1 MSDFVAYQ
9 PPLLAQAKAEDNAR
23 LLRQLIW
30 LSVPVLAENAL
41 HMLVGFTDTW
51 LANHLPDT
59 PNLRPAAA
67 SAVGTISYLIWFIGL
82 IVGAIA
88 TGSTALIARAVGARH
103 RSLANSV
110 CGQSV
115 VLAILLGLVL
125 GVLFYLCADQLVI
138 ATRLQGSAAQHFAGG
153 YARMLS
159 ISLPFNTLML
169 VANACLRGAGDTL
182 SPALSMIAVDVINM
196 FFSASLTYGWFGMPR
211 MGFEGIAL
219 GTVIAY
225 IAGGVIQFVV
235 LLVGRGGIRLH
246 MHRMRPHWHTIKRIL
261 KIGVPSGTEWVLT
274 WIANFAMIIILNQI
288 DPTNAMPA
296 AHHNAVRLEAMSYL
310 GGFAIATAAA
320 TMVGQSLGM
329 RNPHRAKRSAYLAY
343 ALGGGMMTCFGIV
356 FIVFGRYLARW
367 MAADEHI
374 AELTARCLFITGFI
388 QSFFAAAIVFGG
400 ALRGAGDT
408 FAVMIINVASII
420 FIRFLGVI
428 VVGFYLRLGLG
439 AIWIV
444 LCTDLLCRGVMMYLR
459 FLHGGWRTVEV

>member
-1 MSDFVAYQ
+1 MSDVVTAQ
-9 PPLLAQAKAEDNAR
+9 PLPLDYAAEEENRR

-41 HMLVGFTDTW
+41 HMFVGFTDTW

-59 PNLRPAAA
+59 PNLRPDAA

-88 TGSTALIARAVGARH
+88 TGSTALIARAGGARH

-115 VLAILLGLVL
+115 LLAILLGCVL
-125 GVLFYLCADQLVI
+125 AVLLYLGADQLVVV
-138 ATRLQGSAAQHFAGG
+138 TRLHGPARHFAAS

-196 FFSASLTYGWFGMPR
+196 FFSASLTYGWLFMPR
-211 MGFEGIAL
+211 LGFNGIAL
-219 GTVIAY
+219 GTIIAY
-225 IAGGVIQFVV
+225 IAGGVIQFIV
-235 LLVGRGGIRLH
+235 LQFGRGGIRLH
-246 MHRMRPHWHTIKRIL
+246 SHRMRPHWHTIKRIL
-261 KIGVPSGTEWVLT
+261 KIGIPSGTEWVLT

-329 RNPHRAKRSAYLAY
+329 KNPRRATRCAYFGY
-343 ALGGGMMTCFGIV
+343 ALGGGWMAFFGV
-356 FIVFGRYLARW
+356 MFIVFGRYMADW
-367 MAADEHI
+367 MSADPHI

-408 FAVMIINVASII
+408 FAVMIINLASII
-420 FIRFLGVI
+420 LVRFCGVM
-428 VVGFYLRLGLG
+428 VVGFYLRMGLG
-439 AIWIV
+439 AIWVV
-444 LCTDLLCRGVMMYLR
+444 LCTDLFCRGVMMYLR
-459 FLHGGWRTVEV
+459 FTHGGWRTVEV

>member
-1 MSDFVAYQ
+1 MSDVVAYGS
-9 PPLLAQAKAEDNAR
+9 PPLTELGKVDDAL

-30 LSVPVLAENAL
+30 LSLPVLAENVL
-41 HMLVGFTDTW
+41 HLFVGLTDTY
-51 LANHLPDT
+51 LANHLPDM

-67 SAVGTISYLIWFIGL
+67 SAVGTISYLLWFIGL
-82 IVGAIA
+82 ILGAIA
-88 TGSTALIARAVGARH
+88 TGSTALIARAVGAKH

-115 VLAILLGLVL
+115 VLAILLGVVL
-125 GVLFYLCADQLVI
+125 AILLYLGADQLVL
-138 ATRLQGSAAQHFAGG
+138 ATRLQGPAKHFARS

-159 ISLPFNTLML
+159 IALPFNTLML

-211 MGFEGIAL
+211 LGFNGIAL

-235 LLVGRGGIRLH
+235 LQIGRGGIRLH

-261 KIGVPSGTEWVLT
+261 KIGVPSGMEWVLT
-274 WIANFAMIIILNQI
+274 WVANFAMIIVLNQI

-329 RNPHRAKRSAYLAY
+329 RNPRRATRSAYLGY
-343 ALGGGMMTCFGIV
+343 ALGGGWMTFFG
-356 FIVFGRYLARW
+356 L
-367 MAADEHI
+367 
-374 AELTARCLFITGFI
+374 LFILL
-388 QSFFAAAIVFGG
+388 GG
-400 ALRGAGDT
+400 IWRAG
-408 FAVMIINVASII
+408 
-420 FIRFLGVI
+420 
-428 VVGFYLRLGLG
+428 
-439 AIWIV
+439 
-444 LCTDLLCRGVMMYLR
+444 CRPMR
-459 FLHGGWRTVEV
+459 ISPS